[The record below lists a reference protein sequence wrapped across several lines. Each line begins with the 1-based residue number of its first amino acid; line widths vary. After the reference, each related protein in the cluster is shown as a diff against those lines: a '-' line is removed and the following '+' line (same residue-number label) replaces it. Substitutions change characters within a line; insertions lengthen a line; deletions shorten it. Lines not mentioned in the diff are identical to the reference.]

1 MLHVLPILCI
11 IMFVF
16 IVELQLKKQIDYIRK
31 DLEDLLEKINK
42 NKKKILDNQE
52 HIKTNRDHI
61 EENSKKIH
69 ILEKDDSATI

>member
-42 NKKKILDNQE
+42 NKKNILDNRE
-52 HIKTNRDHI
+52 HINYI

-69 ILEKDDSATI
+69 TLKKDDSTAIQS

>member
-1 MLHVLPILCI
+1 
-11 IMFVF
+11 MFVF

-42 NKKKILDNQE
+42 NKKNILDNRE
-52 HIKTNRDHI
+52 HINHI

-69 ILEKDDSATI
+69 TLEKDDSTAIQS